1 MQGVTITPS
10 NYSAF
15 IGSNLSITCYGG
27 LMTANDIVWEYY
39 PTSSQSPITVI
50 YTQQAYL
57 NGLNSTYSIV
67 NYVISGTNNVVSVLT
82 ILSVDYNNSLS
93 TFKCECNRLTAC
105 ASFGASPPSATA
117 TISILSIYIYFFKI
131 T

>member
-1 MQGVTITPS
+1 LQSVTINPN
-10 NYSAF
+10 NYPAY
-15 IGSNLSITCYGG
+15 IGSNLSITCYGA

-50 YTQQAYL
+50 YSQLVYQ
-57 NGLNSTYSIV
+57 NGLNSAYSIA
-67 NYVISGTNNVVSVLT
+67 NYVISGNVVSVLT

-105 ASFGASPPSATA
+105 GSFGASPPSTTA
-117 TISILSIYIYFFKI
+117 TVSILSKLTHI
-131 T
+131 